1 MPTAHIVRRSQIN
14 RTFRVQQVAGMFDVP
29 HATEITHEWDAT
41 LPLEERTWSV
51 GLIVGPSGAGK
62 SVLGRELF
70 PDALFVDSAF
80 PWPNDQS
87 VLDGFGE
94 THETREVVAALSSV
108 GLSSPPHWLK
118 PYAHLSNGQRFRCDL
133 ARALLSDR
141 ALVVFD
147 EFTSVVDRDVA
158 KVCSSAVAKAI
169 RKRKSPRFV
178 ALSCHF
184 DIIEWLQPD
193 WVYDVA
199 AARFEW
205 RQLRRR
211 PAIKL
216 SIHRVDP
223 ASAWPLFRG
232 HHYLS
237 ATLATQ
243 AKSYCAFWGEKPV
256 AFAAV
261 IHHVGTLGR
270 NHNRAF
276 RLHRAVVLPDF
287 QGVGVGRAFVDA
299 IAGLYR
305 SQGFRFYC
313 TSSHPAVI
321 HPMSR
326 SVRWRMVRHPKQ
338 VVTASSLRAGY
349 KEKIPGSGA
358 ASFGGQS
365 RGRLTASF
373 EYIGENL
380 LATAPSLT

>member
-1 MPTAHIVRRSQIN
+1 VHQ
-14 RTFRVQQVAGMFDVP
+14 
-29 HATEITHEWDAT
+29 WDAD
-41 LPLEERTWSV
+41 LPIHERDWSV

-94 THETREVVAALSSV
+94 THETRDVVAALSSV

-141 ALVVFD
+141 ELVVFD

-211 PAIKL
+211 PPIKL

-237 ATLATQ
+237 SSLAMQ
-243 AKSYCAFWGEKPV
+243 ARAYCAFWEEKPV
-256 AFAAV
+256 GFFGI
-261 IHHVGTLGR
+261 IHHVG
-270 NHNRAF
+270 RAA
-276 RLHRAVVLPDF
+276 RDRRVRAYRGHRTVVLPDY
-287 QGVGVGRAFVDA
+287 QGVGIGNVLQEA
-299 IAGLYR
+299 IAGLYVA
-305 SQGFRFYC
+305 QGFRFYL
-313 TSSHPAVI
+313 TAAHPAVI
-321 HPMSR
+321 HHMSR
-326 SVRWRMVRHPKQ
+326 SKRWRMVRHPSQLIAK
-338 VVTASSLRAGY
+338 AG
-349 KEKIPGSGA
+349 GNND
-358 ASFGGQS
+358 FGGAS

-380 LATAPSLT
+380 LAGAPSLT